1 MSPVGCAQIS
11 LPARSPAGVSATP
24 EKKQTLS
31 RENLVRQGKERD
43 KESAPCARLDNVVPM
58 TAAPSSARASSAT
71 AAADPSAGARGA
83 VHRRGHLPQVR
94 LQRQV
99 RIVVFTRQA
108 PFVAQGQNP
117 VLPLQAGGNIRYRA
131 GVGDGLE

>member
-1 MSPVGCAQIS
+1 MSLYSARCDALSPVGCAQIS

-58 TAAPSSARASSAT
+58 TAAPSSARALCRWDQQPERVKNLTRTVVKRKQLEFINGA
-71 AAADPSAGARGA
+71 PS
-83 VHRRGHLPQVR
+83 VTHL
-94 LQRQV
+94 
-99 RIVVFTRQA
+99 IA
-108 PFVAQGQNP
+108 
-117 VLPLQAGGNIRYRA
+117 
-131 GVGDGLE
+131 